1 MMMHFKIPSFFILV
15 TLMKCV
21 YPQNDFFDE
30 ELMLKPLPSNHVY
43 AYFQF
48 TTVWETTKDITTFQ
62 HSHLFPRGLGEIISR
77 HNVNELHLT
86 LTKGLWNYQKWGY
99 PYHDAGPGAEIYSW
113 FHKDVNNVDDEW
125 KGLTNALAG
134 LFCASLN
141 FVNPANSMSP
151 EFTFRPTGVVDHSI
165 NSSHLRYSSLP
176 KEIVCTENLTPFKKL
191 LPCNS
196 KKGLATLLNSAYI
209 HNTNYHSI
217 GVHFRVICSNTICT
231 KTSLELRQSV
241 SLIYDTIT
249 DVSQNWSVRK
259 FFGMGIR
266 GACPLATLSNVYI
279 DISNNNTNQVY
290 ELIPPPR
297 AKIVSLRGGQLNE
310 IAVYDIRSLSS
321 KGIFNIEV
329 VYNTTRTAG
338 LNYPSI
344 LYANRYVIG
353 YGQERG
359 SLVTKIYNN
368 YWQTLDIILLESIPW
383 YLPVYLH
390 SVKITCG
397 AKNIIPLTQR
407 YLPGKE
413 RKSPYYLELI
423 LRLPPQ
429 SVTKFSIEMDYSFL
443 KWQEYPPDAN
453 HGFYMGPAI
462 ITALL
467 PIARNY
473 TALPL
478 DGSTITSSFNASR
491 EGYLVQL
498 RTESLLVSLPT
509 PDFSMPYNVIC
520 LACTAIALAFGPLH
534 NISTKRLVLKRVEM
548 DWKEKLLSFLM
559 KKIVKSKK
567 KQE

>member
-1 MMMHFKIPSFFILV
+1 MTMHFRIPLFFILV

-21 YPQNDFFDE
+21 FPQNDFFDE

-113 FHKDVNNVDDEW
+113 FHEDVNNVDDEW

-141 FVNPANSMSP
+141 FINPANSMSP

-217 GVHFRVICSNTICT
+217 GVHFRVICSNTVCT

-241 SLIYDTIT
+241 SLIYDTMT

-290 ELIPPPR
+290 ELIPPPS
-297 AKIVSLRGGQLNE
+297 AKVVSLRGGQLNE
-310 IAVYDIRSLSS
+310 IAVYDIRSLSL

-329 VYNTTRTAG
+329 LYNTTHTAG

-390 SVKITCG
+390 SVKIICG

-548 DWKEKLLSFLM
+548 DWKEKLLSSLM

-567 KQE
+567 KEE

>member
-1 MMMHFKIPSFFILV
+1 MMHFKILSFFILV

-21 YPQNDFFDE
+21 FPQNDFFDE

-48 TTVWETTKDITTFQ
+48 TTVWETANDVTTFQ

-86 LTKGLWNYQKWGY
+86 LTKGLWNYEKWGY

-209 HNTNYHSI
+209 HDTNYHSI

-266 GACPLATLSNVYI
+266 GACPLATLNNVYI

-290 ELIPPPR
+290 ELIPPPS

-329 VYNTTRTAG
+329 LHNTTPTTG

-344 LYANRYVIG
+344 LHANRYVIG

-397 AKNIIPLTQR
+397 AKNIIPLAQR

-498 RTESLLVSLPT
+498 RTETLLVSLPT

-520 LACTAIALAFGPLH
+520 LACTAVALAFGPLH
-534 NISTKRLVLKRVEM
+534 NISTKKLVLKRVEM
-548 DWKEKLLSFLM
+548 DWKEKLFSSLM

>member
-1 MMMHFKIPSFFILV
+1 MMMHFKIPLFFILV

-21 YPQNDFFDE
+21 FPQNDFFDE

-113 FHKDVNNVDDEW
+113 FHEDVNNVDDEW

-141 FVNPANSMSP
+141 FINPANSMSP

-290 ELIPPPR
+290 ELIPPPS

-329 VYNTTRTAG
+329 LYNTTRTAG

-390 SVKITCG
+390 TVKITCG

-548 DWKEKLLSFLM
+548 DWKEKLLSSLM

>member
-1 MMMHFKIPSFFILV
+1 MTMHFRIPLFFILV

-21 YPQNDFFDE
+21 FPQNDFFDE

-113 FHKDVNNVDDEW
+113 FHEDVNNVDDEW

-141 FVNPANSMSP
+141 FINPANSMSP

-217 GVHFRVICSNTICT
+217 GVHFRVICSNTVCT

-241 SLIYDTIT
+241 SLIYDTMT

-290 ELIPPPR
+290 ELIPPPS
-297 AKIVSLRGGQLNE
+297 AKVVSLRGGQLNK
-310 IAVYDIRSLSS
+310 IAVYDIRSLSL

-329 VYNTTRTAG
+329 LYNTTHTAG

-390 SVKITCG
+390 SVKIICG

-548 DWKEKLLSFLM
+548 DWKEKLLSSLM

-567 KQE
+567 KEE

>member
-1 MMMHFKIPSFFILV
+1 MMHFKIPLFFILV

-21 YPQNDFFDE
+21 FPQNDFFDE

-249 DVSQNWSVRK
+249 DVSQNWSIRK

-290 ELIPPPR
+290 ELVPTPS

-329 VYNTTRTAG
+329 LCNTTRTAG

-407 YLPGKE
+407 YVPGKQ

-498 RTESLLVSLPT
+498 RTESLLISLPT

-548 DWKEKLLSFLM
+548 DWKEKLLSSLM

-567 KQE
+567 KEE

>member
-1 MMMHFKIPSFFILV
+1 MIKILFFIFV
-15 TLMKCV
+15 IFIKFIFC
-21 YPQNDFFDE
+21 QNDFFDE
-30 ELMLKPLPSNHVY
+30 ELMLKPLSNNYVY

-48 TTVWETTKDITTFQ
+48 TTVWETTKDIKTFQ

-77 HNVNELHLT
+77 HNVDELHLT

-99 PYHDAGPGAEIYSW
+99 PYHDAGPGAEIFTW
-113 FHKDVNNVDDEW
+113 FHKDVTNVDMEW
-125 KGLTNALAG
+125 EGLTNALAG

-141 FVNPANSMSP
+141 FVNPANSISP
-151 EFTFRPTGVVDHSI
+151 EFTFRPTGVVEHNI

-176 KEIVCTENLTPFKKL
+176 REIVCTENLTPFKKL

-217 GVHFRVICSNTICT
+217 GIHFRIICSNMICT

-249 DVSQNWSVRK
+249 DASQDWSIRK
-259 FFGMGIR
+259 FFGIGIR

-279 DISNNNTNQVY
+279 DISNNGTNQVY
-290 ELIPPPR
+290 ELVPPPS
-297 AKIVSLRGGQLNE
+297 AKIISLRGGQLNK
-310 IAVYDIRSLSS
+310 IAVYDIRSHST
-321 KGIFNIEV
+321 KGIFNIGV
-329 VYNTTRTAG
+329 LYNTTHTAG

-344 LYANRYVIG
+344 LFANRYIIG

-368 YWQTLDIILLESIPW
+368 YWRTLDIILLESIPW

-390 SVKITCG
+390 SVRITCG
-397 AKNIIPLTQR
+397 TKNIIPLAQR

-413 RKSPYYLELI
+413 RKSPYHLELI

-429 SVTKFSIEMDYSFL
+429 SVTKFSIEMEYSFL

-473 TALPL
+473 SALPL

-491 EGYLVQL
+491 EGYIVQL
-498 RTESLLVSLPT
+498 RTESLLISLPT

-520 LACTAIALAFGPLH
+520 LACTAVAMAFGPLH

-548 DWKEKLLSFLM
+548 DWKEKLFSFLI
-559 KKIVKSKK
+559 KKIVKPKK